1 WRRRKRPRNCVALP
15 LIRMYR
21 RCWSVFRARRSS
33 VFARPCRRTS
43 RTRRPRPRRRAA
55 MRDLMGLMEK
65 AQEMQARMAEMQSE
79 LESTLVEGE
88 AGGGAVRVQLT
99 AKGDL
104 TNIEIAEDLLVPE
117 EKEMLQDL
125 ILTAHADARRKAA
138 DIAAAKMQDATA
150 GLPIPPGM
158 TLPF

>member
-1 WRRRKRPRNCVALP
+1 
-15 LIRMYR
+15 
-21 RCWSVFRARRSS
+21 
-33 VFARPCRRTS
+33 
-43 RTRRPRPRRRAA
+43 
-55 MRDLMGLMEK
+55 MRDLMGLMKK

-104 TNIEIAEDLLVPE
+104 TNIEIAEDLLLPE

-158 TLPF
+158 KLPF